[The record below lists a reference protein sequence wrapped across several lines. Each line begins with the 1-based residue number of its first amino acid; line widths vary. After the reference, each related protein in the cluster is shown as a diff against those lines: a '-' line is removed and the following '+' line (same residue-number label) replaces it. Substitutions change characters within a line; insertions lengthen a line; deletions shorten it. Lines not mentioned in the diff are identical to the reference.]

1 MSGVRVSPPVQM
13 QITNNMIKYIKES
26 FEELSNHVTWIS
38 RDEAQKST
46 VVVAVFT
53 IIFALAVFSID
64 YIFQLGLDNFFTMFN
79 N

>member
-1 MSGVRVSPPVQM
+1 MSGVRVSPPV

-26 FEELSNHVTWIS
+26 FEELNNHVTWLP
-38 RDEAQKST
+38 REEAQKST

-53 IIFALAVFSID
+53 IIFALAVFAVD
-64 YIFQLGLDNFFTMFN
+64 YVFQLGLDNFFTMFN

>member
-1 MSGVRVSPPVQM
+1 MSGVRVSPPV

-26 FEELSNHVTWIS
+26 FEELNNHVTWLP
-38 RDEAQKST
+38 REEAQKST

-53 IIFALAVFSID
+53 IIFAIAVFAVD
-64 YIFQLGLDNFFTMFN
+64 YVFQLGLDNFFTMFN

>member
-1 MSGVRVSPPVQM
+1 VSGVRVSPPVQ
-13 QITNNMIKYIKES
+13 ITNNMITYIKES

-38 RDEAQKST
+38 REEAQKST

-53 IIFALAVFSID
+53 IIFALAVFAVD
-64 YIFQLGLDNFFTMFN
+64 YVFQLGLDNFFTMFN

>member
-1 MSGVRVSPPVQM
+1 V

-26 FEELSNHVTWIS
+26 FEELSNHVTWIP

-53 IIFALAVFSID
+53 IIFAIAVFVVD
-64 YIFQLGLDNFFTMFN
+64 YVFQLGLDNFFTMFN

>member
-1 MSGVRVSPPVQM
+1 VSGVRVSPPV

-26 FEELSNHVTWIS
+26 FEELSNHVTWLP
-38 RDEAQKST
+38 REEAQKST

-53 IIFALAVFSID
+53 IIFALAVFAVD
-64 YIFQLGLDNFFTMFN
+64 YVFQLGLDNFFTMFN

>member
-1 MSGVRVSPPVQM
+1 MSGVRVSPPV

-26 FEELSNHVTWIS
+26 FEELSNHVTWLP
-38 RDEAQKST
+38 REEAQKST

-53 IIFALAVFSID
+53 VLFALAVFAVD
-64 YIFQLGLDNFFTMFN
+64 YVFQLGLDNFFTMFN

>member
-1 MSGVRVSPPVQM
+1 
-13 QITNNMIKYIKES
+13 MIKYIKES

>member
-1 MSGVRVSPPVQM
+1 MSGVRVSPPV

-26 FEELSNHVTWIS
+26 FEELSNHVTWIP

-53 IIFALAVFSID
+53 IIFAIAVFSVD
-64 YIFQLGLDNFFTMFN
+64 YVFQLGLDNFFTMFN

>member
-1 MSGVRVSPPVQM
+1 VSGVRVSPPV

-26 FEELSNHVTWIS
+26 FEELSNHVTWVS

-53 IIFALAVFSID
+53 IIFALAVFAVD
-64 YIFQLGLDNFFTMFN
+64 YVFQLGLDNFFTMFN

>member
-1 MSGVRVSPPVQM
+1 MSGVRVSPPV

-26 FEELSNHVTWIS
+26 FEELSNHVTWIP

-53 IIFALAVFSID
+53 IIFAIAVFAVD
-64 YIFQLGLDNFFTMFN
+64 YVFQLGLDNFFTMFN

>member
-1 MSGVRVSPPVQM
+1 MSGVRVSPPVQ
-13 QITNNMIKYIKES
+13 ITNNMITYIKES

-38 RDEAQKST
+38 REEAQKQT

-53 IIFALAVFSID
+53 IIFALAVFAVD
-64 YIFQLGLDNFFTMFN
+64 YVFQLGLNNFFTMFN

>member
-1 MSGVRVSPPVQM
+1 
-13 QITNNMIKYIKES
+13 MIKYIKES
-26 FEELSNHVTWIS
+26 FEELNNHVTWTP

-53 IIFALAVFSID
+53 ILFAIGVFAID
-64 YIFQLGLDNFFTMFN
+64 KFFQLGLDNFFSMFN

>member
-1 MSGVRVSPPVQM
+1 MSGVRVSPPV

-26 FEELSNHVTWIS
+26 FEELSNHVTWLP
-38 RDEAQKST
+38 REEAQKST

-53 IIFALAVFSID
+53 IIFALAVFAVD
-64 YIFQLGLDNFFTMFN
+64 YVFQLGLDNFFTMFN